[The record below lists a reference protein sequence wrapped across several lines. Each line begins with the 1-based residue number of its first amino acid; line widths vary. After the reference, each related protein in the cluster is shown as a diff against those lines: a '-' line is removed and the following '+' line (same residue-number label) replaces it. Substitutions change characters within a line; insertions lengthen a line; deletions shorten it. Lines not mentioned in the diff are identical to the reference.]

1 MPAVSCDSVDA
12 GPENPELGPRLH
24 RRARVMPLPRHVRTV
39 FAVCF
44 WAYGLFL
51 MIATHAPADDV
62 QFIVRAADYGLLDP
76 DKLLHM
82 AAYGV
87 LGLLAA
93 LAYGG
98 RWQTTLSA
106 AIALFVLLAVWG
118 AADEVTQPL
127 FGRLADMN
135 DWVCDLVGGAIGLAA
150 GFAASRWLAAS
161 GWLTASRWLTRD

>member
-1 MPAVSCDSVDA
+1 
-12 GPENPELGPRLH
+12 
-24 RRARVMPLPRHVRTV
+24 MPLPRHLRTV
-39 FAVCF
+39 FTVCF

-51 MIATHAPADDV
+51 LIATHAPARDV

-98 RWQTTLSA
+98 RWQTMTSA
-106 AIALFVLLAVWG
+106 AIALFAMLAVWG
-118 AADEVTQPL
+118 IVDELTQPL
-127 FGRLADMN
+127 FGRLADAN
-135 DWVCDLVGGAIGLAA
+135 DFVCDLIGGAIGLVA
-150 GFAASRWLAAS
+150 GFAASRWLTARLRSAA
-161 GWLTASRWLTRD
+161 

>member
-1 MPAVSCDSVDA
+1 
-12 GPENPELGPRLH
+12 
-24 RRARVMPLPRHVRTV
+24 MPLPHHLRTV
-39 FAVCF
+39 FTVCF

-51 MIATHAPADDV
+51 MIATHAPARDV
-62 QFIVRAADYGLLDP
+62 QFLVQAADYGLLDP

-106 AIALFVLLAVWG
+106 AIALFVLLTAWG
-118 AADEVTQPL
+118 MVDELTQPL
-127 FGRLADMN
+127 FGRLADSS
-135 DWVCDLVGGAIGLAA
+135 DWVFDIIGSAIGLAA
-150 GFAASRWLAAS
+150 GLA
-161 GWLTASRWLTRD
+161 TSRWLTRD

>member
-1 MPAVSCDSVDA
+1 
-12 GPENPELGPRLH
+12 
-24 RRARVMPLPRHVRTV
+24 MPLPRHLRTV
-39 FAVCF
+39 FTVCF

-51 MIATHAPADDV
+51 LIATHAPARDV

-98 RWQTTLSA
+98 RWQTTLPA
-106 AIALFVLLAVWG
+106 AIALLAMLAAWG
-118 AADEVTQPL
+118 IVDEVTQPL
-127 FGRLADMN
+127 FGRLADAS
-135 DWVCDLVGGAIGLAA
+135 DFVCDLIGGAIGLAA
-150 GFAASRWLAAS
+150 GFAASRLFA
-161 GWLTASRWLTRD
+161 TSRWPSRD

>member
-1 MPAVSCDSVDA
+1 MT
-12 GPENPELGPRLH
+12 
-24 RRARVMPLPRHVRTV
+24 LPRHVRTV
-39 FAVCF
+39 FTVCF

-51 MIATHAPADDV
+51 LIATHAPARDV

-106 AIALFVLLAVWG
+106 TIALFAMLAAWG
-118 AADEVTQPL
+118 IVDELTQPL
-127 FGRLADMN
+127 FGRLADAN
-135 DWVCDLVGGAIGLAA
+135 DFVCDLIGGTIGLAA
-150 GFAASRWLAAS
+150 GFAASRWLTARLRSAA
-161 GWLTASRWLTRD
+161 

>member
-1 MPAVSCDSVDA
+1 
-12 GPENPELGPRLH
+12 
-24 RRARVMPLPRHVRTV
+24 MPLPRHVRTA
-39 FAVCF
+39 FTVCF

-51 MIATHAPADDV
+51 LIATHAPARDV

-98 RWQTTLSA
+98 RWRPISTA
-106 AIALFVLLAVWG
+106 AITLFVLIAAWG
-118 AADEVTQPL
+118 AVDEVTQPL
-127 FGRLADMN
+127 FGRLADAN
-135 DWVCDLVGGAIGLAA
+135 DWVCDLIGGAIGLAA
-150 GFAASRWLAAS
+150 GFAASRWLTARLRSAA
-161 GWLTASRWLTRD
+161 

>member
-1 MPAVSCDSVDA
+1 
-12 GPENPELGPRLH
+12 
-24 RRARVMPLPRHVRTV
+24 MPLPSHVRTV

-44 WAYGLFL
+44 WSYGLFL

-87 LGLLAA
+87 LGLLVA

-118 AADEVTQPL
+118 FVDELTQPF
-127 FGRLADMN
+127 FGRAGDII
-135 DWVCDLVGGAIGLAA
+135 DWIYDLIGSLIGLAV
-150 GFAASRWLAAS
+150 GLAASRWLA
-161 GWLTASRWLTRD
+161 RD

>member
-1 MPAVSCDSVDA
+1 M
-12 GPENPELGPRLH
+12 R
-24 RRARVMPLPRHVRTV
+24 LPRHLRTV
-39 FAVCF
+39 FKVCF

-51 MIATHAPADDV
+51 LIATHLPADNV
-62 QFIVRAADYGLLDP
+62 EFIVRAADYGLLDP

-98 RWQTTLSA
+98 RWRTTLSA
-106 AIALFVLLAVWG
+106 AITLFVLLAAWG
-118 AADEVTQPL
+118 AVDEVTQPL
-127 FGRLADMN
+127 FGRLADMS
-135 DWVCDLVGGAIGLAA
+135 DWVCDLIGGAIGLAA

-161 GWLTASRWLTRD
+161 GWLARD